1 MKNRSLFMVLNDL
14 DSFSSNLEVSLDTF
28 GLILESLDSEA
39 AKAERD
45 EDAERRFLSRYEFF
59 SRMLFL
65 ILGQIQRANKTAG
78 DLICEA
84 FEAERKE
91 ARHEVV

>member
-1 MKNRSLFMVLNDL
+1 MKNRSLFMILNDL

-45 EDAERRFLSRYEFF
+45 EDTERRFLSRYEFF

-78 DLICEA
+78 DLIGEA
-84 FEAERKE
+84 FAAERKE